1 MILKITLSIVI
12 LSAMVYLA
20 ISKKSSFQ
28 IRLAALGAL
37 ALMIIT
43 VIICLVRIFNKAAAG
58 PATQAYPD
66 MPVTETAPPN
76 GMVLVSFIVFLLVL
90 FAVILLLSLRE
101 QRRAANAA
109 NSANAINPNKEKFS
123 LDSI

>member
-1 MILKITLSIVI
+1 MILKVTLSIII
-12 LSAMVYLA
+12 LAAMIYLA
-20 ISKKSSFQ
+20 VSKKSTFQ

-43 VIICLVRIFNKAAAG
+43 VIICLVRIFNNAAAG
-58 PATQAYPD
+58 NATQPYPD

-76 GMVLVSFIVFLLVL
+76 GMALVSFIVFLLIF

-109 NSANAINPNKEKFS
+109 NSANAVNPNKEKFS
-123 LDSI
+123 LDSL

>member
-1 MILKITLSIVI
+1 MILKVTLSIII
-12 LSAMVYLA
+12 LSAMIYLA
-20 ISKKSSFQ
+20 VSKKSTFQ

-37 ALMIIT
+37 ALMVIT
-43 VIICLVRIFNKAAAG
+43 VIICMVRIFNNLAAG
-58 PATQAYPD
+58 NTTQAYPD

-76 GMVLVSFIVFLLVL
+76 GMVLVSFIVFFLIF

-101 QRRAANAA
+101 QRRAVNAA
-109 NSANAINPNKEKFS
+109 NSANAVNPNKEKFS